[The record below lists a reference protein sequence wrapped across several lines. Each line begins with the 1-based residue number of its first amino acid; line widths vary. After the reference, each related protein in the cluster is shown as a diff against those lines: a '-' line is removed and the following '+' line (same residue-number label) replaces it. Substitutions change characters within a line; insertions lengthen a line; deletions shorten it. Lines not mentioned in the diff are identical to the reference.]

1 MSVVDLIILG
11 RALVALGT
19 GEMSCGSTGCLS
31 CQGKQSTSVLLVS
44 SLDGSFSKFALDLFL
59 QLAVDVS
66 VADARNVF

>member
-1 MSVVDLIILG
+1 MRCPAV
-11 RALVALGT
+11 AHAAFLV
-19 GEMSCGSTGCLS
+19 S